1 MAMQAFL
8 WRVFALGASAV
19 VFGQAAGHM
28 EFEVASVKPAAQII
42 AGPDVNI
49 GVRIDGAQFRCNSYS
64 LKDYV
69 RFAYNVKQYQVE
81 GPDWIAQDRYS
92 VTAKI
97 PEGGSGHV
105 REMVQ
110 ALLEDRFKLKFHREQ
125 KEFSVY
131 ALTVGKNGIRMTEEP
146 PDPAD
151 TGVPDVDVKAQ
162 GGRGGVNVDLGRGS
176 YFGFAD
182 NKLTGKKLDMT
193 RFADLLAMFAD
204 RPIVNM
210 TDLKGRYDFSLT
222 LSEEDYTAMLIRS
235 AIKNGVNLPPQALQ
249 LLEHSSGDTLF
260 NAVQMLGLK
269 LEPRKAPLDVIV
281 IDSAEKT
288 PVEN

>member
-1 MAMQAFL
+1 MQATRWTLVAFG
-8 WRVFALGASAV
+8 VPAAAFAL
-19 VFGQAAGHM
+19 AAARL
-28 EFEVASVKPAAQII
+28 EFEVASVKPAAPIT

-49 GVRIDGAQFRCNSYS
+49 GVRIDNAQFRCNSYS

-69 RFAYNVKQYQVE
+69 RFAYTLKPYQVE
-81 GPDWIAQDRYS
+81 GPEWMASERYS

-97 PEGGSGHV
+97 PEGGTGHV

-110 ALLEDRFKLKFHREQ
+110 TLLEERFKLKFHRVQ
-125 KEFSVY
+125 KEFPVY
-131 ALTVGKNGIRMTEEP
+131 ALVVGKGGIKMTEDPADP
-146 PDPAD
+146 PDPALM
-151 TGVPDVDVKAQ
+151 DVDVKAQ
-162 GGRGGVNVDLGRGS
+162 GGRGGVNLDLGHGS

-182 NKLTGKKLDMT
+182 NKLTGKKLGMT
-193 RFADLLAMFAD
+193 RFADTLSIFSD
-204 RPIVNM
+204 KPVIDM
-210 TDLKGRYDFSLT
+210 TELKSTYDFSVT

-235 AIKNGVNLPPQALQ
+235 AVKNGVSLPPQALQ

>member
-1 MAMQAFL
+1 MQAISWKL
-8 WRVFALGASAV
+8 IALSGAVFALA
-19 VFGQAAGHM
+19 QAAARM
-28 EFEVASVKPAAQII
+28 EFEVASVKPAAAIV

-64 LKDYV
+64 LKDYI

-81 GPDWIAQDRYS
+81 GPEWIAQERYT

-97 PEGGSGHV
+97 PDGGSGHV
-105 REMVQ
+105 REMMQ
-110 ALLEDRFKLKFHREQ
+110 ALLEDRFKVKFHNEQ
-125 KEFSVY
+125 KEFPVY
-131 ALTVGKNGIRMTEEP
+131 ALVVGKNGIKMTEEP
-146 PDPAD
+146 LDPTD
-151 TGVPDVDVKAQ
+151 SGVPDVDVKAQ

-193 RFADLLAMFAD
+193 RFADMMAMFAD
-204 RPIVNM
+204 RPVINM
-210 TDLKGRYDFSLT
+210 TELKGRYDFTVT

-235 AIKNGVNLPPQALQ
+235 ALKNGVTLPPQALQ
-249 LLEHSSGDTLF
+249 MLEHSSGDTLF
-260 NAVQMLGLK
+260 NAVQLLGLK

-281 IDSAEKT
+281 VDSAEKT

>member
-1 MAMQAFL
+1 MQAIHGSILAFSL
-8 WRVFALGASAV
+8 AGALAAQSAP
-19 VFGQAAGHM
+19 ARM
-28 EFEVASVKPAAQII
+28 EFEVASVKPAPAIV

-49 GVRIDGAQFRCNSYS
+49 GVRIDGAQFRCTSYS
-64 LKDYV
+64 LKDYI

-81 GPDWIAQDRYS
+81 GPEWIAQERYT

-97 PEGGSGHV
+97 PEGGTGHV

-110 ALLEDRFKLKFHREQ
+110 SLLDERFKLKLHRE
-125 KEFSVY
+125 KKDFPVY
-131 ALTVGKNGIRMTEEP
+131 ALIVGKGGIKMTEEP
-146 PDPAD
+146 ADPPDPALL
-151 TGVPDVDVKAQ
+151 DVDVKAQ
-162 GGRGGVNVDLGRGS
+162 GGRGGVNVDLGKGS

-182 NKLTGKKLDMT
+182 DKLTGKKLEMT
-193 RFADLLAMFAD
+193 RFADMLAMFAD
-204 RPIVNM
+204 KPVIDM
-210 TDLKGRYDFSLT
+210 TDLKGHYDFSIA
-222 LSEEDYTAMLIRS
+222 LSDEDYTAMLIRS
-235 AIKNGVNLPPQALQ
+235 ALKNGVSLPPQALQ

-281 IDSAEKT
+281 IDSAAKV